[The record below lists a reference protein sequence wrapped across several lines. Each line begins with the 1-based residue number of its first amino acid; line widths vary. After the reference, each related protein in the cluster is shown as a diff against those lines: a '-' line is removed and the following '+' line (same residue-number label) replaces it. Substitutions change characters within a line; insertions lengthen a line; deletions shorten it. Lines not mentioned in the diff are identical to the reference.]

1 MISLIKAGFIPIAMP
16 AVPHAAAHT
25 ESSVTSFIPC
35 YPTLISSSHGSSL
48 AECFRFTNLPD
59 AQLNASIPAEHR
71 SLLSKHG
78 YCSLFCFSSCHS
90 LSVLS
95 VQHQQLAVF
104 QHNEPIDIPVTL
116 FGSGMCNLSVPPG
129 SELFQTAAQ
138 SRTAVSVPINDP
150 IHLISVTINYCTS
163 LLSVHRLSE
172 SPGEGKRPL

>member
-1 MISLIKAGFIPIAMP
+1 MAGIPQAG
-16 AVPHAAAHT
+16 AHA
-25 ESSVTSFIPC
+25 ENSVTSFMPC
-35 YPTLISSSHGSSL
+35 YPMLISSSHGSSL

-59 AQLNASIPAEHR
+59 AQLNASIPAEHK

-78 YCSLFCFSSCHS
+78 YCSLFCLSSCHS

-138 SRTAVSVPINDP
+138 SGAAVPVPINDP
-150 IHLISVTINYCTS
+150 IHLISVIVNYCTS
-163 LLSVHRLSE
+163 LLSVHRPSE
-172 SPGEGKRPL
+172 STGEGKRPL